1 MKFPKSTLLLIPIT
15 AMALS
20 GCSGEKKKSP
30 TPSSTSAQ
38 QPAPSTPS
46 PPPTFTSA
54 QTRKSLILP
63 KEVGPGMQEI
73 KVIANALQ
81 DRKIPICSLATAE
94 ISGKPEIITRQLSN
108 KAEPQKEVKYTQ
120 VVARYDEANEAR
132 TAYTNLRKRTASCP
146 PKQHVKPKKIREN
159 FTLFAHDDTW
169 KIREEKISGWEHV
182 RGIERQEYSS
192 STSKYN
198 ILHVMYDY
206 AVRGN
211 LLIATLYYE
220 RTEPGK
226 SGAPIE
232 QRATKVLTKQLQKI
246 G

>member
-1 MKFPKSTLLLIPIT
+1 MKFAKSTLLLIPLT
-15 AMALS
+15 AMTLS
-20 GCSGEKKKSP
+20 GCSGEKKKP
-30 TPSSTSAQ
+30 PAPPATSAK
-38 QPAPSTPS
+38 QPTSSSPS
-46 PPPTFTSA
+46 PPPTFTST
-54 QTRKSLILP
+54 QTRKNLILP

-73 KVIANALQ
+73 KVVANALQ
-81 DRKIPICSLATAE
+81 GRKIPICSLATAE

-108 KAEPQKEVKYTQ
+108 KAGPQKEVKYTQ
-120 VVARYDEANEAR
+120 VVARYGEASEAQ
-132 TAYTNLRKRTASCP
+132 TAYTNLRKRVVSCP

-169 KIREEKISGWEHV
+169 KTREEKISEWEHV

-220 RTEPGK
+220 RTGPGK

-232 QRATKVLTKQLQKI
+232 QRATEVLTKQLQKI